1 MRRKEKGMQKIDTI
15 AECNHYFSK
24 TTSHPLV
31 CITDLA
37 DVECHDLLQME
48 FYSVLL
54 DGKPC
59 GNCSG
64 WKECDFSDGMLTFIA
79 PGQMVNMDFWC
90 GSRRRGCLL
99 LCFHRTLIHDTQLE
113 RHFADYSFFNYRR
126 NEALH
131 LSCRE
136 KSIIKSCMDGISE
149 ELGWCVDEYS
159 RTILVNRIELL
170 LNYSRRFYK
179 RQFITRHEENKR
191 ILAQTEEVLDNY
203 FLSGQVLQRCMP
215 AAGYFARM
223 HGLSES
229 YFEDLLRHET
239 GKSTEEYVRLRRF
252 AIACEL
258 LRRTDKSISDIA
270 RELGYASS
278 HRFCFM
284 FKKMSG
290 CTPGSYRMPN

>member
-1 MRRKEKGMQKIDTI
+1 
-15 AECNHYFSK
+15 
-24 TTSHPLV
+24 
-31 CITDLA
+31 
-37 DVECHDLLQME
+37 
-48 FYSVLL
+48 
-54 DGKPC
+54 
-59 GNCSG
+59 
-64 WKECDFSDGMLTFIA
+64 
-79 PGQMVNMDFWC
+79 MVNMDFWC

-99 LCFHRTLIHDTQLE
+99 LCFHSTLIHDTQLE

-179 RQFITRHEENKR
+179 RQLITRHEENKR
-191 ILAQTEEVLDNY
+191 ILAQTEEALDNY
-203 FLSGQVLQRCMP
+203 FLSGQVLQRGMP

-239 GKSTEEYVRLRRF
+239 GKSTEEYVHLRRF

-258 LRRTDKSISDIA
+258 LKRTDKSISDIA